1 MMLIQ
6 QITIWNYTFHS
17 PWWWLGIPV
26 AGILLYARNF
36 YRDKRSIHYR
46 FTRELS
52 DLSEIE
58 NTTVPQLLKIAN
70 VLLFIGIMSF
80 FIALSEPENLFQS
93 ELDEDY
99 TEGIDIVIS
108 LDISGSMMATDFL
121 PNRLEAAKEVA
132 KEFVQKRKND
142 RIGLVVY
149 EGEAY
154 TACPTTKN
162 HEYLMRSIDEV
173 QSGWLEPGTAIGT
186 GLGTAVSRLRE
197 NDVPSKVVILLS
209 DGESNKGMISPEEAT
224 ELAKNKKIRVYT
236 IGVGKEGYAAMPVNT
251 PFGTVMQNT
260 KVNIDEKL
268 LSKIAEQT
276 GGKYFRATNKD
287 KLREIYLK
295 IDQMETAKIIEANV
309 EKNPP
314 VHPLPFLVIG
324 WITVVLGLIIERKV
338 YASYE

>member
-1 MMLIQ
+1 MMTLQ
-6 QITIWNYTFHS
+6 QITLWNYTFHS
-17 PWWWLGIPV
+17 PWWWLGIPII
-26 AGILLYARNF
+26 GILLYVRNHH
-36 YRDKRSIHYR
+36 RKKRKVNFR
-46 FTRELS
+46 FTRELI
-52 DLSEIE
+52 DLKKIE
-58 NTTVPQLLKIAN
+58 NTFIPKLLKTASA
-70 VLLFIGIMSF
+70 LLFLGISSL
-80 FIALSEPENLFQS
+80 FIALSEPENLLES

-224 ELAKNKKIRVYT
+224 ELAENKKIRVYT
-236 IGVGKEGYAAMPVNT
+236 IGVGKEGYASMPVNT

-309 EKNPP
+309 EKTPP
-314 VHPLPFLVIG
+314 LHPLPFL
-324 WITVVLGLIIERKV
+324 LFGLIAIVLALITERKI